1 MISTVRPFF
10 KGVWLICKKE
20 LTDLFQS
27 PLIYILAALFSFI
40 LGWLFFNYLMA
51 SKVAT
56 SQTLTPAV
64 VEPIFGNMN
73 LIFVFLVP
81 LLTMNS
87 FALERKNGTLDLLFR
102 SKLTDVQIIIG
113 KFISQFLVTL
123 FLLSFTLVFVIVL
136 KTAQFKDWSIV
147 WSSYIG
153 LLLSI
158 SCYIAVGIFTST
170 LTENAIV
177 ASLLSFCILISSMI
191 LVLSTNAL
199 ENEFV
204 TELVQ
209 YMTIPFHYYSFSK
222 GVIRSYSLI
231 FFASFTG
238 FFIFLTM
245 RSLGRRKW

>member
-1 MISTVRPFF
+1 MKISSHSFF
-10 KGVWLICKKE
+10 RGTLLICKKE
-20 LTDLFQS
+20 LSDLFLS
-27 PLIYILAALFSFI
+27 PLIYVLAALFSFI

-81 LLTMNS
+81 LMTMNAFS
-87 FALERKNGTLDLLFR
+87 VEKKNGTLDLLFR
-102 SKLTDVQIIIG
+102 SKLSDMQIILG
-113 KFISQFLVTL
+113 KFLSQIVLAI

-136 KTAQFKDWSIV
+136 KSAQFKDWSIV
-147 WSSYIG
+147 WSSYLG

-158 SCYIAVGIFTST
+158 CCYISVGLFTST
-170 LTENAIV
+170 LTENSIV
-177 ASLLSFCILISSMI
+177 ASLLSFCLLVSLMI

-209 YMTIPFHYYSFSK
+209 YMTVPYHYFSFSK
-222 GVIRSYSLI
+222 GIIRSYSLV

-245 RSLGRRKW
+245 RSLERRKW

>member
-1 MISTVRPFF
+1 MKLFSATFYRGI
-10 KGVWLICKKE
+10 WLICKKE
-20 LTDLFQS
+20 LSDLFLS
-27 PLIYILAALFSFI
+27 PLVYVLAALFSFI

-81 LLTMNS
+81 LMTMNS
-87 FALERKNGTLDLLFR
+87 FSQEKRNGTLDLLFR
-102 SKLTDVQIIIG
+102 SKLSDLQIILG
-113 KFISQFLVTL
+113 KFFSQMITAI
-123 FLLSFTLVFVIVL
+123 FLLSFTLIFVFVL
-136 KTAQFKDWSIV
+136 KSADFKDWSII
-147 WSSYIG
+147 WTSYTG
-153 LLLSI
+153 LFFSI
-158 SCYIAVGIFTST
+158 ACYVSVGLFTST
-170 LTENAIV
+170 LTENSIV

-209 YMTIPFHYYSFSK
+209 YMTVPFHYYAFSK
-222 GVIRSYSLI
+222 GIIRSFSLI
-231 FFASFTG
+231 FFASFCG
-238 FFIFLTM
+238 FFLFLTM
-245 RSLGRRKW
+245 RSLERRKW